1 METLQLHKML
11 TVHLHIDEPQSLCRP
26 HQGKRRSGEIRGGE
40 FQGERLQ
47 GRVLAGGSLFLVPQ
61 DDNLARF
68 SLYYT
73 LMTDDGIKI
82 DVVGEGLVAVDGTDQ
97 APLTEAYC
105 RCTCSTQF
113 SVPSG
118 DHDYLQRNLYIGGVN
133 IKAGDTS
140 MRFSIFQVNQI

>member
-40 FQGERLQ
+40 FHGERLQ

-61 DDNLARF
+61 DDNIARF
-68 SLYYT
+68 SVYYT

-113 SVPSG
+113 SVLPAIMITCSETFTS
-118 DHDYLQRNLYIGGVN
+118 
-133 IKAGDTS
+133 AG
-140 MRFSIFQVNQI
+140 